1 MRRGWMGEREE
12 GRKEWEGKGEE
23 ERKGREKVRG
33 RGGEGRSKGR

>member
-1 MRRGWMGEREE
+1 MGEREE

-33 RGGEGRSKGR
+33 RGGDGRSKGR